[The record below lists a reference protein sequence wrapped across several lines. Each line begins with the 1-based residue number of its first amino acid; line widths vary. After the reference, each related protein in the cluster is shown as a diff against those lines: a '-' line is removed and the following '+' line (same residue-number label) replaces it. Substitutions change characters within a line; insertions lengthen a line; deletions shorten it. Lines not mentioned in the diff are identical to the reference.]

1 MKNFKFGENW
11 KSFSKLIDNK
21 KLEYSII
28 SLQKL
33 TNRKNIK
40 NMTFLDIGCGSG
52 LSSLAALKLNCK
64 CLFAIDY
71 DQQSVLTTKQVLK
84 NYKNK
89 AKVKKLSVFDLNERN
104 KFDLVYSWGVLHH
117 TGSMKKAIKKSSKMV
132 NKNGYLII
140 SLYRKTY
147 MCAFWKIEKIIYNN
161 SPILF
166 QKIIKKTFFYLIKLG
181 LFLKKQNIDNYIKD
195 YEKKRGMNFFHD
207 IHDWLGG
214 YPYESI
220 SVKETKN
227 LLESLNFKLIR
238 CFEAKQ
244 KVGLLG
250 TGCDEYVFKR
260 NN

>member
-33 TNRKNIK
+33 TNRKNLK

-52 LSSLAALKLNCK
+52 LSSLAAIKLNCK
-64 CLFAIDY
+64 SLFAIDY

-181 LFLKKQNIDNYIKD
+181 LFLKKKNIDDYIND

>member
-21 KLEYSII
+21 KLEYSVI

-33 TNRKNIK
+33 TNRKNFK
-40 NMTFLDIGCGSG
+40 KMTFLDIGCGSG
-52 LSSLAALKLNCK
+52 LASLAAIKLNCK
-64 CLFAIDY
+64 SLFAIDY

-132 NKNGYLII
+132 DKNGYLII

-161 SPILF
+161 SPIFF

-181 LFLKKQNIDNYIKD
+181 LFFKKKNIDDYIND
-195 YEKKRGMNFFHD
+195 YEKNRGMNFFHD

-220 SVKETKN
+220 SVKETKK

-250 TGCDEYVFKR
+250 TGCDEYVFKK
-260 NN
+260 NK

>member
-1 MKNFKFGENW
+1 
-11 KSFSKLIDNK
+11 
-21 KLEYSII
+21 
-28 SLQKL
+28 
-33 TNRKNIK
+33 
-40 NMTFLDIGCGSG
+40 
-52 LSSLAALKLNCK
+52 
-64 CLFAIDY
+64 
-71 DQQSVLTTKQVLK
+71 
-84 NYKNK
+84 
-89 AKVKKLSVFDLNERN
+89 
-104 KFDLVYSWGVLHH
+104 
-117 TGSMKKAIKKSSKMV
+117 
-132 NKNGYLII
+132 
-140 SLYRKTY
+140 

-181 LFLKKQNIDNYIKD
+181 LFFKKKNIDDYIND

-227 LLESLNFKLIR
+227 LLESLDFKLIR